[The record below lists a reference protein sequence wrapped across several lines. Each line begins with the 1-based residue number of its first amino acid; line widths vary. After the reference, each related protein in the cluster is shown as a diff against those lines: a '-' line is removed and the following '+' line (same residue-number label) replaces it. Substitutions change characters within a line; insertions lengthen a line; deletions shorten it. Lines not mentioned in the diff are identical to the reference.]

1 MKFSYLIFIAIL
13 ILFSQCRPK
22 QKETPGIIEFT
33 GKPLTPSSILEEHS
47 NLLKEI
53 RRFALLDDSTG
64 RAALRLE
71 GLMIYHFREEEDY
84 ILPPLGLLPELSK
97 GNITVQKDSII
108 QLTEK
113 FKSRSDLMLAE
124 HQMIIASL
132 QEMKQAAE
140 RENHPGVEQLEK
152 ALTSHALVEEQILFP
167 TAILVGE
174 YLKLKSK
181 SNQN

>member
-1 MKFSYLIFIAIL
+1 MKLSTFIFFVL
-13 ILFSQCRPK
+13 LTLFSQCRPK
-22 QKETPGIIEFT
+22 KQEQPGTIEFT
-33 GKPLTPSSILEEHS
+33 GKPVTPSSILEEHTD
-47 NLLKEI
+47 LLKEI

-71 GLMIYHFREEEDY
+71 ELMIYHFREEEDY

-108 QLTEK
+108 LLTEK

-124 HQMIIASL
+124 HQMILASL
-132 QEMKQAAE
+132 QEMKQAAN
-140 RENHPGVEQLEK
+140 RENHPAVDELEK
-152 ALTSHALVEEQILFP
+152 ALTRHAIIEEQILFP
-167 TAILVGE
+167 AAILVGE
-174 YLKLKSK
+174 FLKLKSN